1 MRCGR
6 NAERE
11 ERLWRRQE
19 QLWEREM
26 DQWDAERQA
35 WAKREAF
42 LLNQIAGLQALVV
55 SSMAMRAEGQHA

>member
-1 MRCGR
+1 MRASR

-26 DQWDAERQA
+26 DHWDAERQA
-35 WAKREAF
+35 WAKREEF

-55 SSMAMRAEGQHA
+55 SSTAVPAEG